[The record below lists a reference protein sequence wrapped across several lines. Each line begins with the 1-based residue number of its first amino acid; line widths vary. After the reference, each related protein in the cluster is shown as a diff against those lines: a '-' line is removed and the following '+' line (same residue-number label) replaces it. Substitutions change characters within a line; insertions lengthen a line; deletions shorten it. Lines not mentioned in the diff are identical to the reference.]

1 MKNWVGYKGRLK
13 SLLLAV
19 DEILYAQYQVHV
31 RDFDKVIRSNIH
43 FTDQLKNKEDTVMV
57 LIDLEAET
65 DESFL
70 LSQWFYIDKSLL
82 RRYKTFTASMID
94 CSSDESTIK
103 EKDIGCQTLF
113 SV

>member
-19 DEILYAQYQVHV
+19 DEILHAQYHVHV

-57 LIDLEAET
+57 LIDFV
-65 DESFL
+65 DEEGSL
-70 LSQWFYIDKSLL
+70 LSQWFDIDKSLL

-94 CSSDESTIK
+94 CSADESTIK